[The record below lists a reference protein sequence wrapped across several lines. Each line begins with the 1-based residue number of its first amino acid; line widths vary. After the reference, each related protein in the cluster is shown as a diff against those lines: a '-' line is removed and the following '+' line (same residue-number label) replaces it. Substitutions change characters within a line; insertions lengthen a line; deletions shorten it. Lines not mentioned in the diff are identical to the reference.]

1 MEAAIYCRVSTED
14 QEREG
19 TSLESQREACLKKAH
34 EIGFRV
40 DEKDIYAEAFSG
52 LTLER
57 PRLTQLRGAVRSGD
71 VQAVIAYCL
80 DRLSRDPVHFI
91 ILQEE
96 LEKAKVAL
104 ILTAEDLDSSDM
116 GKLIA
121 HIKGYAAKL
130 EATKIRERTTRGRR
144 MRALSG
150 KLPASS
156 HARLYGYTYI
166 PGKGVGEGIRYV
178 NDEQAA
184 VVRKMYQWCLEGLS
198 THAITYRLRDS
209 GIPTPSGSG
218 YWIRSTVQ
226 KILKNPAYCGKT
238 FAFTCTYRE
247 PKRRLKPDSKRKCT
261 GIVRKPKEE
270 WIEIPNATPPIVSE
284 DTYDAVQARLEHN
297 RKMAK
302 RNSKH
307 EYLLHGHIYCAKCGR
322 AYWAAPGIKTRNG
335 KRYEYPF
342 YHCSGKSKS
351 VTPDRCENR
360 RYSAKSIEGLI
371 WGEVEKLLTQPEL
384 VFAELE
390 RRNEEDKTATW
401 TTELERVRTLLA
413 NRQKQKD
420 RVHRAFYVTGDEDLF
435 RRSIGALARETEGLE
450 KERLRLEECIASA
463 NKGQMDTDNLKVACL
478 LVKNNLKTLSFEER
492 RFALSVLQLRVIV
505 DGNALIVQGAIPLSV
520 GHLVTTERRS
530 RHPAPRQGS

>member
-1 MEAAIYCRVSTED
+1 MKAAIYCRVSTED

-19 TSLESQREACLKKAH
+19 TSLESQREACLRKAK
-34 EIGFRV
+34 ELNFDV
-40 DEKDIYAEAFSG
+40 DDSFICIESYSG
-52 LTLER
+52 LTLDR
-57 PRLTQLRGAVRSGD
+57 PKLTELREAVRNGD

-104 ILTAEDLDSSDM
+104 ILATEELDSSDM

-130 EATKIRERTTRGRR
+130 EATKIKERTTRGRK

-156 HARLYGYTYI
+156 HARLYGYIYI
-166 PGKGVGEGIRYV
+166 PGKGVGEGIRYI
-178 NDEQAA
+178 NEEQAA
-184 VVRKMYQWCLEGLS
+184 VVRKIYQWCMEGLS

-209 GIPTPSGSG
+209 GVPTPSGRG
-218 YWIRSTVQ
+218 YWLRSTVQ
-226 KILKNPAYCGKT
+226 KILKNPAYYGKT
-238 FAFTCTYRE
+238 YAFTCTYGE
-247 PKRRLKPDSKRKCT
+247 PKYRLRSHTKRKYT

-270 WIEIPNATPPIVSE
+270 WVEIPNATPAIISE
-284 DTYDAVQARLEHN
+284 DIYNTVQTRLEHN

-302 RNSKH
+302 RSSKH

-322 AYWAAPGIKTRNG
+322 SYWAAPGIKTRNG
-335 KRYEYPF
+335 NRYEYPF

-351 VTPDRCENR
+351 VTPIRCDNR
-360 RYSAKSIEGLI
+360 RHNARRIEDLI
-371 WGEVEKLLTQPEL
+371 WGEVEKILTQPEL
-384 VFAELE
+384 VFAEFE
-390 RRNEEDKTATW
+390 RRKKEDKTGTW
-401 TTELERVRTLLA
+401 KTELERVKTLLA

-420 RVHRAFYVTGDEDLF
+420 RIHKAFYVTGDEDLF
-435 RRSIGALARETEGLE
+435 RRNIAALAKEIEGLE
-450 KERLRLEECIASA
+450 QERLRLEQCLASA
-463 NKGQMDTDNLKVACL
+463 DKGQINTDKLKVACE
-478 LVKNNLKTLSFEER
+478 LVKSNLKTLSFQEK

-505 DGNALIVQGAIPLSV
+505 DGDTLTIQGAIPLPV
-520 GHLVTTERRS
+520 GQVVTTER
-530 RHPAPRQGS
+530 